1 MFEDE
6 IKKFKLPPGWLIVR
20 PCSSTTSPQNKITAC
35 YLRENQ
41 NTFTA
46 EIFYTLQ
53 ISQNLKVEISANG
66 KPITIPQVTKLAN
79 TEMFVAIL
87 QSITNLKICKGNDDE
102 KFIELA
108 IRRKSKFSDR
118 AGKFSI
124 IVAYMVYTKIIYA
137 IGETV
142 AVLDNHTIRH
152 VDYQIIQYNNNTLR
166 CIQCETYRKTLFAI
180 FSKVTK
186 QNTTSSYT
194 NYRYFTK
201 SQLEIQIKE
210 LKGNLNVSQS
220 YICHKFLTTRHC

>member
-118 AGKFSI
+118 AG
-124 IVAYMVYTKIIYA
+124 
-137 IGETV
+137 ETV